1 MALFGAAF
9 LLSHKGHSIVGLVK
23 KKNGDKKENTPA
35 GLKVKYCCV

>member
-9 LLSHKGHSIVGLVK
+9 LLSQKGHSIVGLV